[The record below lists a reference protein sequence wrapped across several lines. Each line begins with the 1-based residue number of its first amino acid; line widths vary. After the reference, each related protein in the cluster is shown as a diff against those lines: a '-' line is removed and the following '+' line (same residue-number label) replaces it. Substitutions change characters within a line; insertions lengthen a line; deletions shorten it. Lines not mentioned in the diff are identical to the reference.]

1 LCGKGRAGSF
11 ETTTA
16 SLAGGASGVSAML
29 TIVVLG
35 GFGLVLLVTAC
46 IAADVVAGLRRDVTH
61 EGTEEKTA
69 GRVIRVRG
77 PVRGQ
82 LDNGAPAEYTEV
94 TVEYYTRR
102 GEGPFEVS
110 RKIPAGSRIAY
121 SRDDRVIVSYDVR
134 TPRRA
139 RIAGRVSHWPT
150 IGPRSADPVPH

>member
-1 LCGKGRAGSF
+1 
-11 ETTTA
+11 
-16 SLAGGASGVSAML
+16 M

-46 IAADVVAGLRRDVTH
+46 IAADVVAGLRRNDSP
-61 EGTEEKTA
+61 EGTQEKTA

-82 LDNGAPAEYTEV
+82 LEGGAPVEYTEV
-94 TVEYYTRR
+94 VVEYYTRR
-102 GEGPFEVS
+102 GEGPFEVT

-121 SRDDRVIVSYDVR
+121 AKDDRVIVSYDVR

-150 IGPRSADPVPH
+150 IGLRSEAPVPH